1 MTTLLYRG
9 QRYQQQASADAQQ
22 LRYDRGVY
30 ANRQQELAAPKL
42 TYRGCAYPPSTAVEA
57 PCQGQ
62 FIYRGVVYSR

>member
-42 TYRGCAYPPSTAVEA
+42 T
-57 PCQGQ
+57 
-62 FIYRGVVYSR
+62 